1 MKNIAI
7 VTGASSGMGREFVRQ
22 LSQYVAVDE
31 IWAIARRE
39 SALETLKGETPV
51 PVRPIAL
58 DLLKEESFRE
68 VEALLSSETPN
79 VRLLVNA
86 AGFGK
91 FGSFDHVSAQD
102 DSRMIDLNCK
112 ALVLMTRLCVPY
124 MQPGSHILELDSL
137 SAFQPVP
144 YITTYGATK
153 AFVLSYSRAM
163 NRELK
168 LRGIRVMAMNPGW
181 VRTEFF
187 DHAFQS
193 NAGGEVQYFDRIYEA
208 KDVVKTGLKDLY
220 HTKKDCSI
228 HGFPVKFQVF
238 LVKLLPHGLV
248 MNVWLNQQKKAKN
261 NEGLVSK

>member
-31 IWAIARRE
+31 IWAIARRA
-39 SALETLKGETPV
+39 SALEALKEETSV

-168 LRGIRVMAMNPGW
+168 HRGIRVMAMNPGW